1 MPEYLAPGVYIVE
14 VDCHAKPIEGVS
26 TSTSGFV
33 LERLARD
40 LAGVVRAHFPEW
52 TGGASDD
59 PGVTLLEA
67 FAFLGEVLL
76 FRAQELSDDAGT
88 RVSELAAVALAALR
102 TTDCPGGPLRDVR
115 YFGGRRLRAQ
125 DFTVEQDATRPLRRL
140 LRALHGYG
148 IVEGLDVTVHEGG
161 DGEAGRVAVGAGL
174 AITRSG
180 DIVELP
186 QATDLAPPAYG
197 DHAYVTLRPGGCG
210 SGRGEIV
217 SAGEVDATGIALA
230 RIVRTTSA
238 WALDP
243 TFAPERVRR

>member
-1 MPEYLAPGVYIVE
+1 MPEYLAPGVYVVE

-33 LERLARD
+33 PERLAHD
-40 LAGVVRAHFPEW
+40 LAGIVRTHFPEW

-59 PGVTLLEA
+59 PGVTLLEV
-67 FAFLGEVLL
+67 FAFLGELL
-76 FRAQELSDDAGT
+76 VFRAQKLPDDAGN
-88 RVSELAAVALAALR
+88 RVSELAAIALAALR

-161 DGEAGRVAVGAGL
+161 DGEAGRVTVGAGL

-186 QATDLAPPAYG
+186 QATDLAPPADG